1 MLKRLFYDKKKNA
14 KILALLKF
22 DNFIEMHNSFSG
34 SEYKTLIKI
43 KTGVVY
49 SNCSNHCPRFIET
62 KTLSSIYRDQ
72 IIVFLDLS
80 RPNDCSRFIETKS
93 LPSIY

>member
-22 DNFIEMHNSFSG
+22 DNFSKMHNSFSG
-34 SEYKTLIKI
+34 NEYKTLIKT

-49 SNCSNHCPRFIET
+49 SNCSNHCPRFVET

-72 IIVFLDLS
+72 ITVLDLS
-80 RPNDCSRFIETKS
+80 RPNDCPRFIETKS